1 MVSRLKPGAMT
12 NPDSPENETTR
23 IDRSSTAALV
33 SRLVREQVR
42 PHFGRL
48 SFSVICMG
56 LVAGATAANA
66 WLMQPMLDKVFLE
79 RDETMLWL
87 IPLIVFVIA
96 VVKGLA
102 TYGQSVTMN
111 YIGQRIISTVQL
123 QMFTHLMRTDIAY
136 FTATSTGRLISRFNN
151 DANLLR
157 AAVSNALTGIAR
169 DALTVIFLVF
179 VMFERD
185 WLLALIAF
193 FVFPVA
199 IYPIVRLGR
208 RMRKVSAN
216 TQVQM
221 GELTTLLD
229 ETFRGARHV
238 RAYGM
243 EKYEI
248 SRAGRVIE
256 AIFELV
262 QKAARVRSASHPI
275 METLGGIAIAIVIL
289 YGGSQVL
296 AGSTTPGTFFSF
308 ITALLLAYEP
318 MKRLATLNA
327 NLQEGLAAAHRIF
340 ELTDQEPDIS
350 DAADATDLGR
360 AKGAIRLEG
369 VHFGYEAGR
378 SALSGV
384 DMEVVPGETVALVG
398 PSGAGKSTV
407 LNLIPRFYDCSEG
420 RIVIDGHNIRDLTL
434 TSLRSNIALVTQD
447 ITLFDDTVRANISYG
462 RADATDED
470 IIAAAK
476 AADAHDFISALSNGY
491 DTHVGGRGLKLSG
504 GQQQRIAIAR
514 AMLKDAPI
522 LLLDEATSALDT
534 ETERQVQKALN
545 TLTKNRTTIVIA
557 HRLSTVTSADR
568 IYVMDD
574 GRIVET
580 GTHAELLA
588 RKGAYARLYAIQFAD
603 QADMPPAVSSGTGG

>member
-384 DMEVVPGETVALVG
+384 DMEVVSGETVALVG